1 MIIFTY
7 PSQTI
12 AVDTTLLAKETTLG
26 SINSKTPALG
36 QAVMASSSPVVIA
49 SNQSAVPVSAASL
62 PLPTGAATETTLAAI
77 NTKLPALGQAA
88 MAASQ
93 PVVIA
98 NNQSVLPS
106 NISQINAVT
115 PLMGAGPTGT
125 GSMRQTIANAATP
138 TSANVAASITNVTLL
153 ASSATRLG
161 AAFYNDSSSAMYLKL
176 GATSSTTSFTVKL
189 VAGAYYEIPGPHIYS
204 GIVDGIWD
212 TATGTCRVTSW

>member
-12 AVDTTLLAKETTLG
+12 AVDTSLLAKETTLG

-62 PLPTGAATETTLAAI
+62 PLPTGAATETTLAAL
-77 NTKLPALGQAA
+77 NTKTPALGQAA

-98 NNQSVLPS
+98 SNQSVLPS

-189 VAGAYYEIPGPHIYS
+189 VAGAYYEIPGPHVYS

-212 TATGTCRVTSW
+212 TATGTCRITSW

>member
-12 AVDTTLLAKETTLG
+12 AVDTSLLAKETTLG

-36 QAVMASSSPVVIA
+36 QATMAASSPVVIA

-62 PLPTGAATETTLAAI
+62 PLPTGAATETTLAAL
-77 NTKLPALGQAA
+77 NTKTPALGQAA

-153 ASSATRLG
+153 ASSATRMG

-212 TATGTCRVTSW
+212 TATGTCRITSW

>member
-12 AVDTTLLAKETTLG
+12 AVDTSLLAKETTLG
-26 SINSKTPALG
+26 AINTKTPALG
-36 QAVMASSSPVVIA
+36 QATMAASSPVVIA

-98 NNQSVLPS
+98 NNQSAVPS

-153 ASSATRLG
+153 ASSATRMG

-212 TATGTCRVTSW
+212 TATGTCRITSW

>member
-12 AVDTTLLAKETTLG
+12 AVDTSLLAKETTLG

-88 MAASQ
+88 MASSQ

-98 NNQSVLPS
+98 NNQSAVPS

-153 ASSATRLG
+153 ASSATRMG

-189 VAGAYYEIPGPHIYS
+189 VAGAYYEIPGPHVYS

-212 TATGTCRVTSW
+212 TATGTCRITSW

>member
-12 AVDTTLLAKETTLG
+12 AVDTSLLAKETTLG

-62 PLPTGAATETTLAAI
+62 PLPTGAATETTLAAL
-77 NTKLPALGQAA
+77 NTKTPALGQAA

-98 NNQSVLPS
+98 SNQSVLPS

-153 ASSATRLG
+153 ASSATRMG

>member
-12 AVDTTLLAKETTLG
+12 AVDTSLLAKETTLG

-98 NNQSVLPS
+98 NNQSTIPS

-153 ASSATRLG
+153 ASSATRMG

-212 TATGTCRVTSW
+212 TATGTCRITSW

>member
-12 AVDTTLLAKETTLG
+12 AVDTSLLAKETTLG

-62 PLPTGAATETTLAAI
+62 PLPTGAATETTLAAL
-77 NTKLPALGQAA
+77 NTKTPALGQAA

-98 NNQSVLPS
+98 SNQSVLPS

-153 ASSATRLG
+153 ASSATRMG

-189 VAGAYYEIPGPHIYS
+189 VAGAYYEIPGPHVYS

>member
-12 AVDTTLLAKETTLG
+12 AVDTSLLAKETTLG
-26 SINSKTPALG
+26 AINTKTPALG
-36 QAVMASSSPVVIA
+36 QATMAASSPVVIA

-98 NNQSVLPS
+98 NNQSAVPS

-189 VAGAYYEIPGPHIYS
+189 LAGAYYEIPGPHIYS

>member
-12 AVDTTLLAKETTLG
+12 AVDTSLLAKETTLN

>member
-12 AVDTTLLAKETTLG
+12 AVDTSLLAKETTLG

-62 PLPTGAATETTLAAI
+62 PLPTDAATETTLAAL
-77 NTKLPALGQAA
+77 NAKVPALGQAA
-88 MAASQ
+88 MAASLA
-93 PVVIA
+93 VTIA
-98 NNQSVLPS
+98 SDQSTFG
-106 NISQINAVT
+106 INAALVNGTT

-176 GATSSTTSFTVKL
+176 GETSSTTSFTVKL

-212 TATGTCRVTSW
+212 TAIGTCRITSW

>member
-12 AVDTTLLAKETTLG
+12 AVDTSLLAKETTLG

-49 SNQSAVPVSAASL
+49 SNQS
-62 PLPTGAATETTLAAI
+62 TI
-77 NTKLPALGQAA
+77 
-88 MAASQ
+88 
-93 PVVIA
+93 
-98 NNQSVLPS
+98 PS

-153 ASSATRLG
+153 ASSATRMG

-212 TATGTCRVTSW
+212 TATGTCRITSW

>member
-98 NNQSVLPS
+98 NNQSTIPS

-153 ASSATRLG
+153 ASSATRMG

>member
-12 AVDTTLLAKETTLG
+12 AVDTSLLAKETTLG
-26 SINSKTPALG
+26 AINTKTPALG
-36 QAVMASSSPVVIA
+36 QATMAASSPVVIA

-98 NNQSVLPS
+98 NNQSAVPS

>member
-12 AVDTTLLAKETTLG
+12 AVDTSLLAKETTLG

-88 MAASQ
+88 MASSQ

-98 NNQSVLPS
+98 NNQSTIPS

-153 ASSATRLG
+153 ASSATRMG

-212 TATGTCRVTSW
+212 TATGTCRITSW